1 MTATTQLGKIA
12 AAATLCALFAAPQ
25 AQAATAP
32 GTLAVTAVVLNVC
45 IVATTPVVFANY
57 TLLQSD
63 VSGLI
68 TVTCT
73 GAPASY
79 NIGLGAGAAP
89 GATTSTR
96 KMTSLTTATLLDYG
110 LFRDAA
116 RSQNW
121 GSTIGTD
128 TLDVTAPGLIGVFTV
143 YGRLPANQNSVA
155 AGAYLDTV
163 AVTVT
168 Y

>member
-1 MTATTQLGKIA
+1 MNATTKLGKIA
-12 AAATLCALFAAPQ
+12 AAISLCALFAAPQ

-32 GTLAVTAVVLNVC
+32 GTLGVTAIVLNVC
-45 IVATTPVVFANY
+45 VVATTPVVFANY
-57 TLLQSD
+57 TLLQTD
-63 VSGLI
+63 VTGLI

-79 NIGLGAGAAP
+79 TIGLGAGNAA
-89 GATTSTR
+89 GATTATR
-96 KMTSLTTATLLDYG
+96 KMTSLTTATLLSYG

-116 RSQNW
+116 RTQNW
-121 GSTIGTD
+121 GENINTD
-128 TLDVTAPGLIGVFTV
+128 TLDVTGPGAIGLYTV
-143 YGRLPANQNSVA
+143 YGRLPPNQNSVA

-163 AVTVT
+163 AVTVN